1 MSLPKGEHSAL
12 QPHWLSLAATVGKI
26 ITEILGSDSSLAFTK
41 DARDLLIECC
51 VEFVTLLSSEANE
64 IAEREAKKTI
74 ACEHVVSALRQL
86 GYPDYIG
93 DITKV
98 AQEHKTQQAVRWP
111 FVVDMPGA
119 NVSQSREKKHSKLEL
134 SGLTEAEL
142 IAQQE
147 ELFRSATNKFQTST
161 E

>member
-1 MSLPKGEHSAL
+1 MSDREYGGGSDDLSLPKGKHSAL
-12 QPHWLSLAATVGKI
+12 QPHGLSLAATVGKI
-26 ITEILGSDSSLAFTK
+26 ITEILGSDSSLAFAK

-111 FVVDMPGA
+111 LLICPELTSASRARRSTPSWSLVD
-119 NVSQSREKKHSKLEL
+119 
-134 SGLTEAEL
+134 
-142 IAQQE
+142 
-147 ELFRSATNKFQTST
+147 
-161 E
+161 

>member
-1 MSLPKGEHSAL
+1 MSDREYGGGSDDLSLPKGKHDPKPLS
-12 QPHWLSLAATVGKI
+12 PHVLSFAATVGKI
-26 ITEILGSDSSLAFTK
+26 ITEILSNDSSLAFAK

-51 VEFVTLLSSEANE
+51 VEFVTLLSSEAND

-93 DITKV
+93 EIMKV

-111 FVVDMPGA
+111 PFC
-119 NVSQSREKKHSKLEL
+119 
-134 SGLTEAEL
+134 
-142 IAQQE
+142 
-147 ELFRSATNKFQTST
+147 
-161 E
+161 